1 MMNAFATTDTRVLPE
16 AGLAGIGLSTTL
28 DAAVKMCRWRLEGR
42 ATWSR
47 LDYLQ
52 IGVYSHEE
60 VPPELPEL
68 LGAAGLVAVVH
79 LLELNLMRPLP
90 PQEALLERLLPRI
103 GRLAPLCVEED
114 LGLWRWGQ
122 TELEQHML
130 PPVFDRESVE
140 LIAGNAAR
148 VQAALGVP
156 FFVEN
161 PPIYFDLGTIDL
173 LSFMG
178 EVAARA
184 GCGLVLDIGHLVGYC
199 AATGR
204 DPEEYLRS
212 WPGIEY
218 VRELHIAGY
227 NLLPDTASA
236 PMWYD
241 NHADPIS
248 DYSLDLVE
256 LARQRAGRDLPITL
270 EQEGASFGRI
280 AQHVERVAGRF
291 AL

>member
-1 MMNAFATTDTRVLPE
+1 MTEARSRPE
-16 AGLAGIGLSTTL
+16 VDLAGIGLSTTL

-52 IGVYSHEE
+52 IGVYSREE
-60 VPPELPEL
+60 VPAELPEL
-68 LGAAGLVAVVH
+68 LRAAGLVAVVH
-79 LLELNLMRPLP
+79 LLELNLMRPLA
-90 PQEALLERLLPRI
+90 PQSALLERLLPRI
-103 GRLAPLCVEED
+103 DRLAPVCVEED

-130 PPVFDRESVE
+130 PPVFDRESLEV
-140 LIAGNAAR
+140 IADNAAR
-148 VQAALGVP
+148 VQAALGRP
-156 FFVEN
+156 FLVEN

-173 LSFMG
+173 LSFMR
-178 EVAARA
+178 EVAERA

-199 AATGR
+199 AATDR
-204 DPEEYLRS
+204 DPEEYLRG
-212 WPGIEY
+212 WTGIEQ
-218 VRELHIAGY
+218 VRELHVAGY
-227 NLLPDTASA
+227 NLLPDTDSA

-248 DYSLDLVE
+248 DYSLDLVA
-256 LARQRAGRDLPITL
+256 LARQRAGRALPITL
-270 EQEGASFGRI
+270 EQEGATFARI

-291 AL
+291 AP